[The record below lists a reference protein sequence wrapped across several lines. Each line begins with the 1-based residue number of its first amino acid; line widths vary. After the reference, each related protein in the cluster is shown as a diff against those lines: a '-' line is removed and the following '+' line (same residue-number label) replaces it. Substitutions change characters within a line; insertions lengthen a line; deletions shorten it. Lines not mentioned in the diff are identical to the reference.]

1 MHIINRLLAFSL
13 VVCFAL
19 PASAQDTTIVQTF
32 TFSDITKRR
41 DVFEFPSGDKEWRK
55 ILMYKT
61 LKCDNATTQDNYP
74 CGEWDY
80 LTYTYV
86 YDHTGA
92 FDSTEVSHPFFL
104 AGGLD
109 IDTAYYHNAP
119 MHDVYH
125 RAQQQLV
132 IDSVL
137 SESSFAVSAGS
148 SSSSLVLPSSASASR
163 FQFILDQA
171 DLTSSGLA
179 ADTIDRMELVLNQLG
194 SELKHFTVR
203 LAHTS
208 STSLSAFAEPNF
220 TTVYQSNTEFTATGS
235 QVLNFTAP
243 FAWNG
248 SSSILVELS
257 FTNDTEG
264 VNNVLESGTQTGN
277 SVYANGSDGYA
288 SFGDGSRI
296 EVPLSSVDFGDEVTI
311 SFWSY
316 GDENILPVNTS
327 VFEAANHVGQRV
339 LNVHLPWSNGSV
351 YWDAGEGSG
360 YDRINKASNAA
371 TFSGTWTH
379 WAFTKNATTGT
390 MKIYLNG
397 SQWMSGTDK
406 NRTLGEIRN
415 LIIGRG
421 LNGNPYPGKMDEFR
435 LWSKEL
441 SQQEIQ
447 DWMYKSI
454 DASHPQYADLE
465 LYLDF
470 NDGYNLTNGV
480 SSGVNAFWHGAPTV
494 SDHEGHAL
502 FLNQNLTTDVPSVSL
517 LQGSYSASLVTDTV
531 SDTVQVAP
539 YSIVEYTVSGNSIQA
554 SSAAYPSRVGYTYTY
569 DVNGAAI
576 DSTYFGSTQSQVN
589 SDLTYFYEPFEVVD
603 RYEIGRFITP
613 YGIGLSLGQ
622 QGFTWMYDVTDY
634 AHLLVDSVDLSSGN
648 QQELLDLKFVMISGT
663 PPAEVVSFDRP
674 WGASA
679 SLKYS
684 AMDDDSRLEPV
695 AITVH
700 PDAAH
705 QKVVTRLTGHGHNSN
720 TGAFPHCCEWRD
732 NTHYLYVDGQKSAE
746 WHIWQTDDCALN
758 PVYPQGGTWP
768 GAREGWCP
776 GDVVKDNAFDITA
789 DVSGGT
795 YELDYRIT
803 PVPSSN
809 QGMGNGNYV
818 VAMHVLQYG
827 EPAFSNDAEI
837 YDVIRPND
845 RQYYSRTNPVCFAP
859 TVVIRNNGSEP
870 LTSVDITYQVAGG
883 YQRVFEWHGY
893 LGFLETEE
901 VELPFENGSFYL
913 GDGSNTFTASVSNPN
928 GEQDQYADNDAFTSS
943 FELPPST
950 DGFVVLQY
958 KTNTFKNEND
968 IYVYDAV
975 NNLVFAKKGVNLD
988 ANTTYWDTLNLDTG
1002 CYRMEITD
1010 KQNDG
1015 LSYWAWPNQGTG
1027 FLRLWNDAGGIF
1039 KAFESEFGHSISFSF
1054 TVGAL
1059 SEAGYVYEPEGVEE
1073 LGMGSQINAYPNP
1086 NNGKFYLEL
1095 IGFEGD
1101 QQLEVIDMSGQRVFA
1116 KALRIHHAHLDQL
1129 DLDLAA
1135 GVYFV
1140 RVKNE
1145 FGVASQK
1152 IVVGK

>member
-1 MHIINRLLAFSL
+1 MHLTARLLVLLFVAVL
-13 VVCFAL
+13 IQ
-19 PASAQDTTIVQTF
+19 PAQAQDTTIIQTF

-41 DVFEFPSGDKEWRK
+41 DVFAFPSGDQEWRK

-61 LKCDNATTQDNYP
+61 LKCDNATTQDNYA

-80 LTYTYV
+80 LTYTFV
-86 YDHTGA
+86 YDHTGEL
-92 FDSTEVSHPFFL
+92 DSTEVVHPFFL

-109 IDTAYYHNAP
+109 MDTAYYHNAP
-119 MHDVYH
+119 MHNVH
-125 RAQQQLV
+125 QRAQQQLV

-137 SESSFAVSAGS
+137 SETSFSITSGTGTS
-148 SSSSLVLPSSASASR
+148 NLVLPSSAPASR

-171 DLTSSGLA
+171 DLSASGLA
-179 ADTIDRMELVLNQLG
+179 ADTIDRMELILDQLG

-208 STSLSAFAEPNF
+208 STSLSAFANPSF
-220 TTVYQSNTEFTATGS
+220 TTVYERNTLFTATGS
-235 QVLNFTAP
+235 QVLNFTSP
-243 FAWNG
+243 FEWNG
-248 SSSILVELS
+248 TSSILVELS
-257 FTNDTEG
+257 FTNDAAGT
-264 VNNVLESGTQTGN
+264 NNIVASGTQTGN
-277 SVYANGSDGYA
+277 GVYANGEDGYA
-288 SFGDGSRI
+288 SFGDNSRI
-296 EVPLSSVDFGDEVTI
+296 EVPLGAVDFGDEVTI

-327 VFEAANHVGQRV
+327 VFEAANHIGQRV

-371 TFSGTWTH
+371 QFSGTWTH

-390 MKIYLNG
+390 MKIFLNG
-397 SQWMSGTDK
+397 TQWMSGTDK

-421 LNGNPYPGKMDEFR
+421 LNGNPYPGKIDEFQM
-435 LWSKEL
+435 WTKEL
-441 SQQEIQ
+441 SEQEIQ
-447 DWMYKSI
+447 DWMNKSV
-454 DASHPQYADLE
+454 DATHPQYADLL

-470 NDGYNLTNGV
+470 NDGYTLQNAV
-480 SSGVNAFWHGAPTV
+480 SSGVEAFWHGAPTV
-494 SDHEGHAL
+494 SAHEGQAL
-502 FLNQNLTTDVPSVSL
+502 FLNPTLTNAVPTVSL
-517 LQGSYSASLVTDTV
+517 LQGSYASSLVTDTV
-531 SDTVQVAP
+531 SDTVAVAP
-539 YSIVEYTVSGNSIQA
+539 YSIVEYTVTGNTIQA
-554 SSAAYPSRVGYTYTY
+554 TSANYPSRVGHSYVY
-569 DVNGAAI
+569 DVNGNAI
-576 DSTYFGSTQSQVN
+576 DSTFYNSTQSQIN
-589 SDLTYFYEPFEVVD
+589 NDLTYFYEPFEVVD

-613 YGIGLSLGQ
+613 YGIGLTLGP

-634 AHLLVDSVDLSSGN
+634 AHLLVDSVDISSGN

-674 WGASA
+674 WGPSA
-679 SLKYS
+679 SVRYS
-684 AMDDDSRLEPV
+684 ALDDDSRMEPV
-695 AITVH
+695 EVTVH
-700 PDAAH
+700 PDAVR

-720 TGAFPHCCEWRD
+720 TGNYPHCCEWKD
-732 NTHYLYVDGQKSAE
+732 NTHYLYVDGSKSAE
-746 WHIWQTDDCALN
+746 WHIWQTHDCALN

-776 GDVVKDNAFDITA
+776 GDVVKDNMFDITE
-789 DVSGGT
+789 DVSGSS

-827 EPAFSNDAEI
+827 EPSFALDAEV

-845 RQYYSRTNPVCFAP
+845 RQYYGRTNPVCFAP
-859 TVVIRNNGSEP
+859 TVVIRNNGSTP

-893 LGFLETEE
+893 LEFLESEE

-913 GDGSNTFTASVSNPN
+913 GDGTNKFTATVSNPN

-943 FELPPST
+943 FELPAYT
-950 DGFVVLQY
+950 EGAVVLQF

-968 IYVYDAV
+968 IYVYDAA
-975 NNLVFAKKGVNLD
+975 NNLVFSKKGVNLD
-988 ANTTYWDTLNLDTG
+988 ANTTYWDTLDLDTG

-1010 KQNDG
+1010 SKDDG

-1027 FLRLWNDAGGIF
+1027 FVRLWNDAGGVF
-1039 KAFESEFGHSISFSF
+1039 KVFESEFGHSINFSF
-1054 TVGAL
+1054 TIDAMSV
-1059 SEAGYVYEPEGVEE
+1059 EGYVYEPTGLEE
-1073 LGMGSQINAYPNP
+1073 LGTESVVNVYPNP
-1086 NNGKFYLEL
+1086 NDGRFYLEL
-1095 IGFEGD
+1095 IGFEGV
-1101 QQLEVIDMSGQRVFA
+1101 QQLEVVDMSGQMVYS
-1116 KALRIHHAHLDQL
+1116 KSLNVHHAYLDQV
-1129 DLDLAA
+1129 DLSLSA

-1140 RVKNE
+1140 RVQNDK
-1145 FGVASQK
+1145 GVVSKK
-1152 IVVGK
+1152 IVVGQ